1 MVGIGSTQK
10 KHVLK
15 PNAFTASA
23 RGVLCALV
31 NQIKRPVW
39 FVEHVIGMYV
49 QHTEFN
55 SLCVMI
61 ASRHM
66 KADACGLFF
75 VK

>member
-10 KHVLK
+10 TRAE
-15 PNAFTASA
+15 NQWFTASA

-49 QHTEFN
+49 QHTVFN

-61 ASRHM
+61 DRHM